1 MLEVAAAWLELAEL
15 VSAWL
20 LWLLVD
26 EDVWALLL
34 FLAVVDELDAVLDD
48 DDELEHPANKNRAAP
63 KVRVLVIILSI
74 IGENTPTSTSG
85 GILASLKHDSAFSF
99 ALWYI

>member
-26 EDVWALLL
+26 EDVWALLPL
-34 FLAVVDELDAVLDD
+34 LAVVDELDVVLDD
-48 DDELEHPANKNRAAP
+48 DDELEHPANQNTAAP
-63 KVRVLVIILSI
+63 RVRVLVIILCMKLSSQWI
-74 IGENTPTSTSG
+74 ITYY
-85 GILASLKHDSAFSF
+85 F
-99 ALWYI
+99 

>member
-1 MLEVAAAWLELAEL
+1 MLEVAATWLELAEL

-48 DDELEHPANKNRAAP
+48 DDELEHSANKNRAAP
-63 KVRVLVIILSI
+63 RVRVLVIILCMKLSSQWI
-74 IGENTPTSTSG
+74 STYY
-85 GILASLKHDSAFSF
+85 F
-99 ALWYI
+99 

>member
-1 MLEVAAAWLELAEL
+1 MAAAWLELAEL

-34 FLAVVDELDAVLDD
+34 FLAVVT
-48 DDELEHPANKNRAAP
+48 
-63 KVRVLVIILSI
+63 SS
-74 IGENTPTSTSG
+74 TPFWMSWTN
-85 GILASLKHDSAFSF
+85 
-99 ALWYI
+99 

>member
-15 VSAWL
+15 VSSWL

-48 DDELEHPANKNRAAP
+48 DDELEHPAKKNRAAP
-63 KVRVLVIILSI
+63 RVRVLVIILCMKLSSQWI
-74 IGENTPTSTSG
+74 ITYY
-85 GILASLKHDSAFSF
+85 F
-99 ALWYI
+99 

>member
-15 VSAWL
+15 VSSWL

-34 FLAVVDELDAVLDD
+34 FLAVVDELDAVLDEL
-48 DDELEHPANKNRAAP
+48 DELEHPANKNRAAP
-63 KVRVLVIILSI
+63 RVRVPVIILCMKLSSQWI
-74 IGENTPTSTSG
+74 STYY
-85 GILASLKHDSAFSF
+85 F
-99 ALWYI
+99 